1 MKKIG
6 LAIAG
11 LAIAGLLSGSAIAA
25 SSKFAAHVTGVL
37 ISDPMGGVS
46 ALNIPI
52 KTANKSD
59 LLVGIS
65 LQSSVLTETKTKG
78 RNGDTNLSVAEGMV
92 QVCLTVSGVD
102 AANIAPGCV
111 VFESRRQTL
120 ETKLSGVLTCPAFDT
135 ADVDDFCSI
144 TDDEEVN
151 LLLETMSA
159 NHFNFV
165 VRNVSSGNHTVSVTI
180 TATTSTSCTTFEES
194 CRAEVAVGPGSIT
207 VEEVRATNDGNGI
220 IFD

>member
-1 MKKIG
+1 MNRILMMLG
-6 LAIAG
+6 VACLFLA
-11 LAIAGLLSGSAIAA
+11 SGAMAA
-25 SSKFAAHVTGVL
+25 SSKFAAYVSDVL
-37 ISDPMGGVS
+37 ITNGAGGEGS
-46 ALNIPI
+46 LNVPI

-59 LLVGIS
+59 LLVGVS

-78 RNGDTNLSVAEGMV
+78 KNGETNLSVAEGKV
-92 QVCLTVSGVD
+92 WVCLEVD
-102 AANIAPGCV
+102 GGAHTDFAPDCV
-111 VFESRRQTL
+111 TFEMRRQTL
-120 ETKLSGVLTCPAFDT
+120 ETKLSGVLTCPTEDT
-135 ADVDDFCSI
+135 PDFDDFCTI

-165 VRNVSSGNHTVSVTI
+165 VRDLGAGDHVVKAHVFGS
-180 TATTSTSCTTFEES
+180 TSTTCETTDES

-207 VEEVRATNDGNGI
+207 VEEVRATNDGTGI